1 MIGIKI
7 ISILV
12 VIVIS
17 VFLFNINTDN
27 LHNNVENVEIK
38 NRYENQIYNNSAEK
52 ITEDT
57 DKEINMDN
65 IYIKM
70 KENSLTSKGLIL
82 TIENK
87 NDDVY
92 LFNEIYEIQRKE
104 NNEWIKYLSLVQRK
118 AEPDMYIDENEIKD
132 VEVTWEREADGELSK
147 GEYRLKILV
156 KNNYPDNDVYHY
168 IDFIIE

>member
-1 MIGIKI
+1 MMGIKI

-57 DKEINMDN
+57 YKEINMDN

-70 KENSLTSKGLIL
+70 KENSLTSKGLITVITL
-82 TIENK
+82 
-87 NDDVY
+87 
-92 LFNEIYEIQRKE
+92 L
-104 NNEWIKYLSLVQRK
+104 
-118 AEPDMYIDENEIKD
+118 
-132 VEVTWEREADGELSK
+132 
-147 GEYRLKILV
+147 
-156 KNNYPDNDVYHY
+156 
-168 IDFIIE
+168 